1 MSGLPTRHSR
11 RLYGEAPS
19 PLPPSPPPRPRG
31 RRDRSPLTESYPA
44 DPPLNDRDS
53 EGSSTYATFVALNLH
68 TSFRFDPESQ
78 NSVRTNATPTD
89 YANIPFHQDFHIQ
102 TDQGPVQQMSDADAL
117 FLHDMWNSSDPSFEN
132 YQTNSSPYPL
142 VHMSDGEAI
151 WDSLHHFS
159 EESPPLSWNPSEIMH
174 SPRPVEPVSRTAS
187 MSGNS
192 FALVPAFPSSNFPS
206 PASEVQS
213 SPPVPEPLHTAPTPP
228 GIQIAMPARGSLAY
242 LRMHHTVTPGRNFA
256 AIYLAFPLHDHPA
269 RRAFFEPALVL
280 ASRTPSVADLVR
292 ALRNHGGAAGQML
305 DSVCS
310 TLATTDFCIAWSR
323 HMVEVHDSYSAISH
337 GCREV
342 GLLREHLHAS
352 QVIVQCANHNDAS
365 RATFTL
371 HDVAPESPLFVL
383 YIYPAQVPATA
394 AGIEPLPQAIVHV
407 AAARS
412 QSHTPAYTRSSQ
424 SRTPAPASI
433 STPSFTF
440 VLASVLRTSLALD
453 RHFLEDGFQLAS
465 FLDRDYG
472 TAFLQIRQALIIES
486 VLRRST
492 PLISQL
498 KVHDV
503 AAWAGMSPATYS
515 NNRTFAKEARATLLL
530 LRSRGL
536 TQVSAQS
543 ADI

>member
-1 MSGLPTRHSR
+1 
-11 RLYGEAPS
+11 
-19 PLPPSPPPRPRG
+19 
-31 RRDRSPLTESYPA
+31 
-44 DPPLNDRDS
+44 
-53 EGSSTYATFVALNLH
+53 
-68 TSFRFDPESQ
+68 
-78 NSVRTNATPTD
+78 
-89 YANIPFHQDFHIQ
+89 
-102 TDQGPVQQMSDADAL
+102 
-117 FLHDMWNSSDPSFEN
+117 
-132 YQTNSSPYPL
+132 
-142 VHMSDGEAI
+142 
-151 WDSLHHFS
+151 
-159 EESPPLSWNPSEIMH
+159 
-174 SPRPVEPVSRTAS
+174 

-213 SPPVPEPLHTAPTPP
+213 SPPVPEPLRTAPTPP
-228 GIQIAMPARGSLAY
+228 GIQIRMPARGSLAY

-256 AIYLAFPLHDHPA
+256 ALYLAFPIHVHPA

-292 ALRNHGGAAGQML
+292 ALRNHGG
-305 DSVCS
+305 VCLFNS
-310 TLATTDFCIAWSR
+310 CDPNFCIAWSR

-337 GCREV
+337 GYREV
-342 GLLREHLHAS
+342 GLLREHLRAS
-352 QVIVQCANHNDAS
+352 QVIVQYANHNDAS
-365 RATFTL
+365 CATFTL

-383 YIYPAQVPATA
+383 YIYPAQVPDTA

-424 SRTPAPASI
+424 SRTPAPAAI

-472 TAFLQIRQALIIES
+472 TAYLQIRKALIIES

-530 LRSRGL
+530 LRSRGP

-543 ADI
+543 ADIREKEFHSAAFLSRCFQEDLLSSDDDDTQSSPQSLSIGRATVSEVKGRLQPYNQNSDAFKQSLITFC